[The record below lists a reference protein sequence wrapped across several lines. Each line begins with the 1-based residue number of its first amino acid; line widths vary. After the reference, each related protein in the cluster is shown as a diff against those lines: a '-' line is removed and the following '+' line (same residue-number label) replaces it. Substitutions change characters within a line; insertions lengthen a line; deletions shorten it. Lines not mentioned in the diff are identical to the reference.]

1 MGTPLLRG
9 LPRVLGLALLVV
21 ALVAGVLPFAP
32 RVAAQDA
39 TAEAD
44 ATVRFVHASPGAPSV
59 DVLVD
64 GQPILEGLT
73 SGEASQYLVITPQ
86 EHQLLVV
93 PSGQTAEAALFDET
107 LDAGPGGAYVVAV
120 FGLLNDLQGAVYD
133 VNLDEIEP
141 ENARVRLINLS
152 PEAGEVDLLETGG
165 DEWFGSVGL
174 GSVTDYRD
182 VAPGSYSADLRGEDD
197 RVLRTIANLTF
208 DETSVYD
215 IVVLGLIS
223 DDSLTVQVLETVVSP
238 PCSEVV
244 GITASP
250 TDACVRIV
258 HAAQDAPGADV
269 YVNEAQIADGLEFG
283 TATEYAAVPSGGGR
297 GVRAVAAGGPMEEAI
312 LEESLDFDPGQAY
325 VIVLTGTGE
334 DLGLVIT
341 GTDLRPVAAG
351 QSRLRVIHG
360 SPDAG
365 GVNIGL
371 TGQDENLYEGIDF
384 GAATDYII
392 LDAGEYPIEVRPGGD
407 DMTVAL
413 QADATLEEG
422 MVYDLVALGRP
433 DDRSLSLLVLTAPAE
448 IRTGDIATPEAVSAD
463 TPLAETVTPETIEN
477 DEMVATPEP

>member
-1 MGTPLLRG
+1 MESPSLRG
-9 LPRVLGLALLVV
+9 LPRLLGLAVLLV
-21 ALVAGVLPFAP
+21 ALIGGMLPFTP
-32 RVAAQDA
+32 RAAAQDEV
-39 TAEAD
+39 AEAD
-44 ATVRFVHASPGAPSV
+44 ATVRFVHASPGAPPV
-59 DVLVD
+59 DILVD

-73 SGEASQYLVITPQ
+73 SSEASQYLTITPE
-86 EHQLLVV
+86 EHRIQVV

-107 LDAGPGGAYVVAV
+107 VGAEPGRAYLVAV
-120 FGLLNDLQGAVYD
+120 FGLLNDLQGAIYD

-152 PEAGEVDLLETGG
+152 PEAGAVDLLETGG
-165 DEWFGSVGL
+165 DEWFGDVDL
-174 GSVTDYRD
+174 GEATDYRD

-197 RVLRTIANLTF
+197 RVLQTIANLAF
-208 DETSVYD
+208 NETSVYD

-223 DDSLTVQVLETVVSP
+223 DDSLSVQALETVVSP
-238 PCSEVV
+238 PCGEVV
-244 GITASP
+244 GITAAP

-258 HAAQDAPGADV
+258 HAAQDAPAVDV

-312 LEESLDFDPGQAY
+312 LDESLDFDPGQAY
-325 VIVLTGTGE
+325 EIVVNGAGD
-334 DLGLVIT
+334 DLGLLIT

-351 QSRLRVIHG
+351 QARLRVIHA

-384 GAATDYII
+384 GDATEYII
-392 LDAGEYPIEVRPGGD
+392 VDAGDYPIEVRPGGD

-413 QADATLEEG
+413 QADATIEEG

-433 DDRSLSLLVLTAPAE
+433 DDRSLTLLVLTAPAE
-448 IRTGDIATPEAVSAD
+448 IQTGDIATPQAVDGDA
-463 TPLAETVTPETIEN
+463 PLAETVTPETIEN
-477 DEMVATPEP
+477 DDTVATPAP